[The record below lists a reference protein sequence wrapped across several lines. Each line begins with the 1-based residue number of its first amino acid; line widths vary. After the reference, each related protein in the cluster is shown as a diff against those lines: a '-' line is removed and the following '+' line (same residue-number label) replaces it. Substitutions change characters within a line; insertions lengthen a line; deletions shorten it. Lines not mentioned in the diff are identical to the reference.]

1 MSAEPERHTMK
12 ILPLPPE
19 GSRFADAAVADVRA
33 FRPAPAGET
42 PARTI
47 TLRDVLRALRRRWWL
62 VVAAVCVTTA
72 GAVYLVH
79 TTRTTYASSAV
90 VRLKDSRK
98 ALTGGLAGGAGDQ
111 FGGRVLDPVQS
122 QVEVLTSRTV
132 AAQVADTVTPL
143 RVRARGFPD
152 SLLTQV
158 STSAAGEGDSITIV
172 FTDGDYQAR
181 DRHAR
186 IQAVYGDTVRLGN
199 FRFGIARR
207 PVGVST
213 GAVVLRARDEAA
225 KRLQGRVRVRPRQN
239 TDIIDVAYSDYDSLL
254 AQRVTQAIAEV
265 FQNSSATAAKQES
278 VRRRQFLEKQLR
290 HNDSLLQEARTA
302 LGAFRSRQQAYS
314 TKAKLSTEQAD
325 LNGIELRRADMDADR
340 RMFGDML
347 TQLRRGGT
355 DRQQIGAMMSAP
367 TLASNPV
374 LNGLYSQLTR
384 YQSARDSLTSGRFGA
399 TAQHPD
405 VQRLDTLIADT
416 ETKMVTALSSVV
428 ASLDARIEA
437 LDTLRARNATAFPAL
452 TFSETEE
459 ARLEEQEQSAQQSSA
474 ELRSEYEKARLAEA
488 VEVGQVEIV
497 DDASA
502 AVAVVP
508 VGPVRKI
515 AFGVLLGLLLGGGLA
530 FVLDRTD
537 TSIRGREQVLSS
549 LGVPELAVIP
559 PVSQSRP
566 RVKAGQSARLPTRVV
581 NGRPI
586 PGRLQPARLSEG
598 LILASEVHSIA
609 AEAYRLLRTN
619 LLFSLP
625 DGPLRTVLV
634 TSPAPGDGKTTV
646 AANLAIAFAHQGM
659 RVLLIDAD
667 MRRGRVH
674 DLFRVGRDPGLS
686 QVLTGAVTFEAAVRP
701 TPVTGLF
708 ILPTGVLPD
717 DPNELVGAEGM
728 RTMLGE
734 LAREFAM
741 VVVDSPPVMAASDA
755 AVMST
760 ICDAT
765 VVVVRAG
772 QTHEE
777 EARHTLRQLSMVGG
791 NVVGAVLND
800 PDAKVGAGSDYYYYS
815 SYYGKE

>member
-1 MSAEPERHTMK
+1 MSAEPDRQTMN
-12 ILPLPPE
+12 ILPLSPHSPRLAE
-19 GSRFADAAVADVRA
+19 ASVGDVRT
-33 FRPAPAGET
+33 FRSGPGSDPAP
-42 PARTI
+42 RTI
-47 TLRDVLRALRRRWWL
+47 TLRDVVRALRRRWW
-62 VVAAVCVTTA
+62 VVLSVTALTTA
-72 GAVYLVH
+72 AAVYLVH
-79 TTRTTYASSAV
+79 TTQTTYASSAV
-90 VRLKDSRK
+90 VRLKDSQR
-98 ALTGGLAGGAGDQ
+98 ALTGSLAAGASDK
-111 FGGRVLDPVQS
+111 FGGRALDPVQS
-122 QVEVLTSRTV
+122 QVEVLTSRSV
-132 AAQVADTVTPL
+132 AAEVADSVHRL
-143 RVRARGFPD
+143 RVRTRGFRD
-152 SLLTQV
+152 TLLTQV
-158 STSAAGEGDSITIV
+158 STSGAAASDSVTLV

-181 DRHAR
+181 DQHAR
-186 IQAVYGDTVRLGN
+186 VRAVYGDTVNLNN
-199 FRFGIARR
+199 FRFSIAAR
-207 PVGVST
+207 PARVTT
-213 GAVVLRARDEAA
+213 GAVILRARDEAA
-225 KRLQGRVRVRPRQN
+225 KRLQGRVRVRPRKD

-254 AQRVTQAIAEV
+254 AQQVTQALTEV
-265 FQNSSATAAKQES
+265 YQNSSAVAAKQES
-278 VRRRQFLEKQLR
+278 VRRRKFLENQLR
-290 HNDSLLQEARTA
+290 QNDSLLNEARTA
-302 LGAFRSRQQAYS
+302 LGAFRSRQKAYS
-314 TKAKLSTEQAD
+314 TKIKLSTEQAD

-340 RMFGDML
+340 RMFRDML
-347 TQLRRGGT
+347 AQLRTGGT
-355 DRQQIGAMMSAP
+355 DREQIGAMMSAP

-374 LNGLYSQLTR
+374 VNGLYSQLTR

-405 VQRLDTLIADT
+405 VQRLDTLIMDT

-428 ASLDARIEA
+428 ASLDARIGA
-437 LDTLRARNATAFPAL
+437 LDTLRAHNATDFPAL
-452 TFSETEE
+452 SFSETEE
-459 ARLEEQEQSAQQSSA
+459 ARLEEQAQSAQQTSS

-502 AVAVVP
+502 ATALVP

-559 PVSQSRP
+559 PVAQVRSR
-566 RVKAGQSARLPTRVV
+566 AGGGRGSRLALRAA
-581 NGRPI
+581 NGRPA
-586 PGRLQPARLSEG
+586 PGRLTPARLSEG

-686 QVLTGAVTFEAAVRP
+686 QVLGGVVTFEAAVRP

-708 ILPTGVLPD
+708 ILPTGLLPD
-717 DPNELVGAEGM
+717 DPNELVGAEVM
-728 RTMLGE
+728 RTMLAQW
-734 LAREFAM
+734 AREFAI

-800 PDAKVGAGSDYYYYS
+800 PDAKVGAGSDYYYYT